1 MPATGEAGNNLS
13 LSVLVVDDE
22 PQARTMLR
30 LILARAGFEV
40 LEARDGYEAL
50 SEVERAVP
58 DVMILDIM
66 MPGIDGFEVCER
78 LRNDTATANLPIIM
92 LSAKADP
99 ESISKGLRV
108 GANEYLTKP
117 VTPHDLT
124 RHVRIAL
131 NLENEVV
138 SK

>member
-1 MPATGEAGNNLS
+1 MPATGEAGDNLS
-13 LSVLVVDDE
+13 PSVLVVDDE
-22 PQARTMLR
+22 PQARMMLR

-50 SEVERAVP
+50 SEVERSVP

-78 LRNDTATANLPIIM
+78 LRNDEQSADLPIIM

-99 ESISKGLRV
+99 KSISKGLSV

-117 VTPHDLT
+117 VTPDDLT

-131 NLENEVV
+131 SLENEIP
-138 SK
+138 S